1 MPGDGRKNLIPQN
14 LRTKEEQRKIAVAGG
29 KASGV
34 ARKEKRDLAK
44 AFNQLLDTKVTSPS
58 ISKNLN
64 ALGID
69 VKKATLETAVLAGM
83 VAAAHQGNVGAYYA
97 VKEAIDEV
105 NGTEAST
112 EGAVVKIPAELMVGA
127 YANLNRHISA
137 GTTREAIILG
147 GRGGWKSSYPSL
159 KIIELIMANPSMHA
173 LCMRNV
179 KDTLRDSV
187 FEQLKWAIE
196 KLGVADRFKCT
207 TSPLRIVYKPTQ
219 QIIYFRG
226 ADDPLKVKSI
236 KPAFGYIGIL
246 WLEEYDQFGG
256 ENSIRSI
263 TQSAIRGTD
272 ENGKSKAIIFKTFN
286 PPKTAQA
293 WANQYVANIEARAND
308 LTERKEG
315 TEVLRTSYLDVP
327 REWLGDEFI
336 REANELKKINPKAYA
351 NEYLGEVTGVG
362 GNVFENLEI
371 RDITDEEIDNFEYIK
386 QGLDWGYFPDPTA
399 FVRLYYDKA
408 RMIIYIFDER
418 KRLKTGNEELVEIFA
433 PFKREMTIAD
443 NAEEKSIAFFR
454 SNGFNIRPCVKGAG
468 SVEFGLKWLASR
480 AKIVIDRRR
489 CPETAKEF
497 EQYEYMKDKDGNFI
511 SGYPD
516 ENNHFIDAVRYA
528 LNDEVMQSKYI
539 IAGGIRK

>member
-29 KASGV
+29 KASGI
-34 ARKEKRDLAK
+34 ARKEKRDFAK

-69 VKKATLETAVLAGM
+69 AKKATLETAVLAGM
-83 VAAAHQGNVGAYYA
+83 VAAAHKGNVGAYYA

-112 EGAVVKIPAELMVGA
+112 EGAAVKIPAELMVGA
-127 YANLNRHISA
+127 YADLNRHITA

-207 TSPLRIVYKPTQ
+207 TSPLKIVYKPTQ

-226 ADDPLKVKSI
+226 ADDPLKIKSI
-236 KPAFGYIGIL
+236 KPGFGYIGIL
-246 WLEEYDQFGG
+246 WFEEFDQYAG
-256 ENSIRSI
+256 EAAIRTI
-263 TQSAIRGTD
+263 VQSAIRGTD
-272 ENGKSKAIIFKTFN
+272 ENGKSNAVIFKTFN

-293 WANQYVANIEARAND
+293 WANQYVADIEARAND
-308 LTERKEG
+308 QDQRKEG
-315 TEVLRTSYLDVP
+315 TEVLHTSYLDVP
-327 REWLGDEFI
+327 KEWLGAEFI
-336 REANELKKINPKAYA
+336 REANELKRINPKAYA
-351 NEYLGEVTGVG
+351 NEYLGEVTGTG

-371 RDITDEEIDNFEYIK
+371 RELTDEEVENFDRIK
-386 QGLDWGYFPDPTA
+386 QGLDWGYYPDPTA
-399 FVRLYYDKA
+399 FVRLHYDST
-408 RMIIYIFDER
+408 RMIVYLFDER
-418 KRLKTGNEELVEIFA
+418 KRLKTGNEALMEA
-433 PFKREMTIAD
+433 FKEFKDTATIAD
-443 NAEEKSIAFFR
+443 NAENKSIEDFR
-454 SNGFNIRPCVKGAG
+454 ANGFNIRPCVKGAG
-468 SVEFGLKWLASR
+468 SVEYGLKWLASR
-480 AKIVIDRRR
+480 TKIVIDRRR

-528 LNDEVMQSKYI
+528 LNDEIMRSKYI
-539 IAGGIRK
+539 VAGGIRK